1 MGEDIWGM
9 KRGDKVGKTQQD
21 SQFVLLYK
29 SNYSDMYYFAK
40 KVLGSNDVA
49 EDVVQE
55 TFVVAYRRLDD
66 FLNSPSPKGWL
77 YRTLRNIIGDTYRKR
92 SRMVELF
99 SLSSEMELITHDSAN
114 IMLELENEKNK
125 TDLEILFLVYC
136 NRYTYQE
143 ISDMYG
149 ISINAAKKAR
159 AKSKSETSKR
169 TRAMLLGLCH
179 FFNIVYNI
187 SI

>member
-1 MGEDIWGM
+1 MWQM
-9 KRGDKVGKTQQD
+9 KRGDKVGKKQQD
-21 SQFVLLYK
+21 AQFVLLYK

-40 KVLGSNDVA
+40 KVLGSDDVA

-55 TFVVAYRRLDD
+55 TFVVAYRKLDD
-66 FLNSPSPKGWL
+66 FLNSSSPKGWL

-114 IMLELENEKNK
+114 IILELENEKNK
-125 TDLEILFLVYC
+125 TDLELLFLVYC

-149 ISINAAKKAR
+149 LSINAAKKRVQR
-159 AKSKSETSKR
+159 AKAKQRKE
-169 TRAMLLGLCH
+169 LEL
-179 FFNIVYNI
+179 

>member
-1 MGEDIWGM
+1 MG
-9 KRGDKVGKTQQD
+9 KKQQD
-21 SQFVLLYK
+21 AQFVLLYK

-40 KVLGSNDVA
+40 KVLGSDDVA

-55 TFVVAYRRLDD
+55 TFVVAYRKLDD

-77 YRTLRNIIGDTYRKR
+77 YRTLGNIIGDTYRKR

-125 TDLEILFLVYC
+125 TDLELLFLVYC

-149 ISINAAKKAR
+149 ISINTAKKRVQR
-159 AKSKSETSKR
+159 AKAKLRKE
-169 TRAMLLGLCH
+169 LEL
-179 FFNIVYNI
+179 